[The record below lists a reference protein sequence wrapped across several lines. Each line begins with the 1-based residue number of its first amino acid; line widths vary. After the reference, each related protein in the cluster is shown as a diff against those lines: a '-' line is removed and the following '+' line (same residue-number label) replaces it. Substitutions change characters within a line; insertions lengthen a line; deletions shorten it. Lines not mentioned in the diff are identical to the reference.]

1 MGSKWIQGIT
11 VLFPPSENSYNLQ
24 LSSGVCTLRE
34 RHDELKPGQRSN
46 KEVVRTTS
54 EKGQRKALEVFLLEK
69 KFEEG
74 MKLSS

>member
-11 VLFPPSENSYNLQ
+11 VLFPPSENSPNIQ
-24 LSSGVCTLRE
+24 LGCGECTLRE

-54 EKGQRKALEVFLLEK
+54 EKGKAEGPGGISLG
-69 KFEEG
+69 EEI
-74 MKLSS
+74 